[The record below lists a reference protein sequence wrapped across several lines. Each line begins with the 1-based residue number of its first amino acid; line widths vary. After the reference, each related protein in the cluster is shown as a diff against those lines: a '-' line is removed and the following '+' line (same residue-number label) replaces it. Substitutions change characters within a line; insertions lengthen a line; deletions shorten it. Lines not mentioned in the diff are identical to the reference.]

1 MPKKEHTLKT
11 ATEEFLVYQE
21 GVRNLSLNTII
32 GYRNDLKKLWE
43 FLGPE
48 TSLSAISKDD
58 LRFCIGE
65 LSKNKAAA
73 SSINRFI
80 VSVRGLFA
88 YCRRFEYI
96 NNDPAVELGTVKQ
109 PKLLPRFMTGTE
121 IDSMC
126 SQPEKKPLLWE
137 SRDKALFE
145 TLYSSGCRVA
155 EIASLKLEDLSSN
168 YKSALVTGKGGK
180 ERRVFFGN
188 EARVSLIEY
197 LKERKAKFPQKT
209 GVKEVFV
216 NQKGLPLT
224 TRGIRY
230 IVERYSGI
238 EGTNKPVS
246 PHSFRHSFA
255 TAMIGNG
262 ADVRIVQEML
272 GHSSISTTQRY
283 THITT
288 AQLVE
293 TYNKSHPHGSS
304 EIESKEVKNE

>member
-1 MPKKEHTLKT
+1 MNSVPENIQE
-11 ATEEFLVYQE
+11 AAEEFLVYQ
-21 GVRNLSLNTII
+21 GSVRNLSHNTVI
-32 GYRNDLKKLWE
+32 GYRNDLNKFCV
-43 FLGPE
+43 FLGSE
-48 TSLSAISKDD
+48 RKLNTISLED
-58 LRFCIGE
+58 LRYCVGK
-65 LSKNKAAA
+65 LSMQKA
-73 SSINRFI
+73 SSATINRF
-80 VSVRGLFA
+80 VASVRSLFA

-96 NNDPAVELGTVKQ
+96 NNNPALELGTVKQ
-109 PKLLPRFMTGTE
+109 PKLLPKFMTGSE
-121 IDSMC
+121 IDAMC
-126 SQPEKKPLLWE
+126 NQPEKHTLLWE

-145 TLYSSGCRVA
+145 AMYSSGCRVA
-155 EIASLKLEDLSSN
+155 EIASLKLEDMSDNLN
-168 YKSALVTGKGGK
+168 SALVVGKGGK
-180 ERRVFFGN
+180 QRRVFFGESAR
-188 EARVSLIEY
+188 EAMVSY
-197 LKERKAKFPQKT
+197 LAERNARFPEKQ
-209 GVKEVFV
+209 GSNQFFV

-262 ADVRIVQEML
+262 ADIRIVQEML

-293 TYNKSHPHGSS
+293 TYNKAHPHGNAEDELKGS
-304 EIESKEVKNE
+304 ENE